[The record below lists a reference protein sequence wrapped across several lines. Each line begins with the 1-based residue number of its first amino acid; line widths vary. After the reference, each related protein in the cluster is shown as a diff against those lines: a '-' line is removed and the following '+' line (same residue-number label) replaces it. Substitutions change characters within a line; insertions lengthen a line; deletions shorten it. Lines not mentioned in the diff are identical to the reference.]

1 MALTT
6 SGDVEELEVPEDV
19 EESEVPEDVES
30 LQDSTGFAALEALAE
45 LAELEA
51 LEVLESLEVPQALTL
66 SCMLLAR
73 STASFA
79 LGQELS
85 SQEPLQLQSL
95 QLMLL
100 PARLVFTML

>member
-30 LQDSTGFAALEALAE
+30 LQDSTGFAALEAL
-45 LAELEA
+45 
-51 LEVLESLEVPQALTL
+51 EVPQALTL

-79 LGQELS
+79 LGQELP
-85 SQEPLQLQSL
+85 SQEPLQLQSP